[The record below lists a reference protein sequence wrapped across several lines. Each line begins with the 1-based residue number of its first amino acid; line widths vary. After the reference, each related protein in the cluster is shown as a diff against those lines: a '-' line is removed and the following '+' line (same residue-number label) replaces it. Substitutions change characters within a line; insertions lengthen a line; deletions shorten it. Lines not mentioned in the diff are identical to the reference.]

1 MSPAS
6 TSTSSSPSPSSPPP
20 PPPIMMSVASRFW
33 EPNKRR
39 ENGVTVVASNV
50 LCSSSWQWSI
60 VLWNKKTKGNVNDS
74 TFTSQDEWHQSQMH
88 YTIHWILRFFYFFE
102 VNQYLIGA
110 TFGAFSLSLLHIM
123 NSIKT
128 MNHQRTTVLEKK
140 TSLAIIISVGSI
152 NIRQAIAVQLPFW
165 PRGRVK
171 E

>member
-1 MSPAS
+1 
-6 TSTSSSPSPSSPPP
+6 
-20 PPPIMMSVASRFW
+20 
-33 EPNKRR
+33 
-39 ENGVTVVASNV
+39 
-50 LCSSSWQWSI
+50 
-60 VLWNKKTKGNVNDS
+60 
-74 TFTSQDEWHQSQMH
+74 MH
-88 YTIHWILRFFYFFE
+88 RILRFFYLFE

-165 PRGRVK
+165 PRGRIK